1 MHVKNKKLCA
11 ACIIRTKKSESHWQ
25 LLQILSIMLSTV
37 KGGFGQNILTQ
48 FIEKLINFRDLYS
61 FLNKI
66 MWNFKCVKIFR
77 KKWLFIEK
85 YDELWDMFENRSK
98 GYLHNSY
105 IALRHSNGI
114 ETLHEKGI
122 IIRQYCKVFDI
133 FHYYTLSTNSR
144 CRSQIIFHYESFS
157 MKHLSLIFLLW

>member
-1 MHVKNKKLCA
+1 MCA

-25 LLQILSIMLSTV
+25 LLQILSIMLSAV

-61 FLNKI
+61 FLNEI

-98 GYLHNSY
+98 GYHHNPY

-114 ETLHEKGI
+114 GIFTWKG
-122 IIRQYCKVFDI
+122 YHYKTI
-133 FHYYTLSTNSR
+133 FVKY
-144 CRSQIIFHYESFS
+144 
-157 MKHLSLIFLLW
+157 LIFSLTTHSWFVKLYPWYLHIL

>member
-1 MHVKNKKLCA
+1 MCA

-25 LLQILSIMLSTV
+25 LLQILSIMLSAV

-98 GYLHNSY
+98 GYHHNSY
-105 IALRHSNGI
+105 IASRHSNGI
-114 ETLHEKGI
+114 EFLHEKGI
-122 IIRQYCKVFDI
+122 IIRQYCKIFDI
-133 FHYYTLSTNSR
+133 FPYYTLLICETL
-144 CRSQIIFHYESFS
+144 S
-157 MKHLSLIFLLW
+157 MILAYILIKSNTLRLVWMFYILRGKLK

>member
-1 MHVKNKKLCA
+1 MHVKDKKMCA

-48 FIEKLINFRDLYS
+48 LIEKLINFRDLYS

-98 GYLHNSY
+98 GYHHNSY
-105 IALRHSNGI
+105 IALRHSNGNGI
-114 ETLHEKGI
+114 EILTLWDCSHQNENLKSWYWWKWFWYAMLAI
-122 IIRQYCKVFDI
+122 
-133 FHYYTLSTNSR
+133 
-144 CRSQIIFHYESFS
+144 
-157 MKHLSLIFLLW
+157 